1 MKTRELLIKLGV
13 DESIADTVA
22 TGINAEIPKEF
33 VKKDVYAKAKTKA
46 DDLQEKVNELEVDKN
61 KLDAVKQ
68 ELATEKANFSSYKE
82 NLEIEK
88 TNQSK
93 VDLIKSNIKAG
104 GCENP
109 KLIDLLAK
117 TIPLESVEIK
127 DGKIEGWD
135 KTLEGLKGEYADFF
149 TETKVDPSGGQPL
162 PTGGKQSTKT
172 YTRDDISKM
181 SAEEINKIY
190 DEDPTLLENLK

>member
-1 MKTRELLIKLGV
+1 MKTRELLIRLGV
-13 DESIADTVA
+13 DESIADAVA
-22 TGINAEIPKEF
+22 TGINTEIPKEF

-93 VDLIKSNIKAG
+93 VDLIKSNIKEN

-117 TIPLESVEIK
+117 TIDLKSVEVK

-149 TETKVDPSGGQPL
+149 TKTEVDPSGGKPL

-172 YTRDDISKM
+172 YTRDDVSKM